1 MPMPRGEGP
10 TVQRRRLSRELRF
23 LRERAGL
30 TLEEAAERLGWSRS
44 KISRIET
51 AQSGIKPPDLRA
63 FLDLFEITGDHREA
77 LMALNRNSRKR
88 GWWDAYREALPSE
101 YEDYVRLEQEASSML
116 AFNGMILHGLL
127 QTEDYARAIIRAGL
141 TSSPSGEIE
150 RRVEVRMHR
159 QALLTRGDAALEFW
173 SIIDEG
179 ALRRQVGGAEVMRA
193 QHARLIELAELPNV
207 NLQVLPF
214 SVGAHATTASPFAI
228 LGFPPPF
235 DAQVVYLESLNSSI
249 YIERETDVH
258 LYKVAYDHLRAQ
270 AMAPEASISLI
281 AALAAEH

>member
-1 MPMPRGEGP
+1 MPKGEGP

-23 LRERAGL
+23 LRERSEL
-30 TLEEAAERLGWSRS
+30 TLEEAAERLGWSKS

-51 AQSGIKPPDLRA
+51 AQSGIKVPDLRA

-77 LMALNRNSRKR
+77 LLALNRQSRKR

-116 AFNGMILHGLL
+116 AFDGMILNGLL
-127 QTEDYARAIIRAGL
+127 QTEDYARHIIRAAL
-141 TSSPSGEIE
+141 TSSPAGEIE

-159 QALLTRGDAALEFW
+159 QALLTEGDDLLRFW

-193 QHARLIELAELPNV
+193 QYARLIELAELPNV

-214 SVGAHATTASPFAI
+214 GVGAHATTASPFRI

-235 DAQVVYLESLNSSI
+235 DAEVVYLESLNSSL

-258 LYKVAYDHLRAQ
+258 LYRVAYDHLRAQ
-270 AMAPEASISLI
+270 AMGPDASTAFI
-281 AALAAEH
+281 AALTEEH